1 MHILVN
7 GDVRAWF
14 KANPLPQVLYY
25 KAMTIY
31 TVKSGD
37 TVYSI
42 ARQFGVPPSRIITD
56 NFLTDPSRLGEGQD
70 LVILFP
76 VQTHTVRGG
85 ETLYS
90 ISEEFGVSIGDLYRN
105 NPSLNGTP
113 SVFPGQVLNIAYEAP
128 PLGSISTNG
137 YVYPFIDRTVLRR
150 TLPYLTYLS
159 VFTYGITDEG
169 ELIEPTGGDEEI
181 IATAKEYGTV
191 PLMMLTSLGADGK
204 FSNAL
209 AERVLGDGAFAS
221 IVARNAY
228 DTAIQKGYGG
238 IDVDFEYVPSSV
250 AAAYGDFISKL
261 QELFGELP
269 VFVSLAPKYSA
280 DQRGL
285 LYEGHDYGLLGSLAD
300 YLLLMTYEWG
310 YTYGPPMAVS
320 PINQVRRVVDYAVSE
335 IPSEKLFL
343 GMPNYGYDWSL
354 PYVRGESRAESLSN
368 EDALARA
375 ITRGA
380 PIMYDETSAAPY
392 YRYYDRPSTYSD
404 AVEHEVWFEN
414 ARSVDAMA
422 RLASEYSMGGIGVWN
437 VMKYFPQMWAV
448 LNSLYRIRKI

>member
-7 GDVRAWF
+7 GDVRACF

-181 IATAKEYGTV
+181 IATAK
-191 PLMMLTSLGADGK
+191 
-204 FSNAL
+204 
-209 AERVLGDGAFAS
+209 
-221 IVARNAY
+221 
-228 DTAIQKGYGG
+228 
-238 IDVDFEYVPSSV
+238 
-250 AAAYGDFISKL
+250 
-261 QELFGELP
+261 
-269 VFVSLAPKYSA
+269 
-280 DQRGL
+280 
-285 LYEGHDYGLLGSLAD
+285 
-300 YLLLMTYEWG
+300 
-310 YTYGPPMAVS
+310 
-320 PINQVRRVVDYAVSE
+320 
-335 IPSEKLFL
+335 
-343 GMPNYGYDWSL
+343 
-354 PYVRGESRAESLSN
+354 
-368 EDALARA
+368 
-375 ITRGA
+375 
-380 PIMYDETSAAPY
+380 
-392 YRYYDRPSTYSD
+392 
-404 AVEHEVWFEN
+404 
-414 ARSVDAMA
+414 
-422 RLASEYSMGGIGVWN
+422 
-437 VMKYFPQMWAV
+437 
-448 LNSLYRIRKI
+448 